1 MLKTHINCKT
11 CWVGLVKKCVFFF
24 PPPLILGTAGLG
36 AVMQISSLWW
46 FIWISF
52 WTELATITGIAA
64 ILRFPLPD
72 LEDIEMWL
80 EHFVGQK
87 SAICSL
93 CPMAPTCLLQFF
105 FSFGFLSCNTT
116 INCNMCLEVRGCL
129 FLWVDRLVNYTFG
142 IVS

>member
-1 MLKTHINCKT
+1 MLNYISEEMWFCFSLPRPTPP
-11 CWVGLVKKCVFFF
+11 FF
-24 PPPLILGTAGLG
+24 LGTGGLG
-36 AVMQISSLWW
+36 GVMQISSLWP

-52 WTELATITGIAA
+52 WAELATITGIAA

-93 CPMAPTCLLQFF
+93 SVQWHRHVVYYSFF

-116 INCNMCLEVRGCL
+116 ISCNMCLEVRVCL